1 MRFLKLLS
9 TAVLLAWM
17 AVAGSACAGA
27 ENRAG
32 PPGADA
38 FLHAVYARYSARGT
52 PLDIADVRAAT
63 IYESSLLALM
73 REDRQ
78 ALGGEAGVLD
88 ADPLCACQD
97 HAVSAVSWVLQPAE
111 KDGWSA
117 RVSLQNLGQAQHMV
131 LSLVRS
137 GQGWRIA
144 DIQSENIPSLRA
156 SLQEEIRAAV
166 GDTPQPGSR

>member
-9 TAVLLAWM
+9 TALLLAWI
-17 AVAGSACAGA
+17 AAAGSACAGSDS
-27 ENRAG
+27 RAG

-38 FLHAVYARYSARGT
+38 FLHTVYARYSASGT
-52 PLDIADVRAAT
+52 PLDIEDVRAAT

-78 ALGGEAGVLD
+78 SLGGEAGVLD

-97 HAVSAVSWVLQPAE
+97 DAVSAVSWVLQPA
-111 KDGWSA
+111 KDGGWSA
-117 RVSLQNLGQAQHMV
+117 RVSLRNLGQAQHVV
-131 LSLVRS
+131 LSLVRI

-144 DIQSENIPSLRA
+144 DIQAENIPSLRA
-156 SLQEEIRAAV
+156 SLQDEVRAAA
-166 GDTPQPGSR
+166 GNTPQPGSR